1 MYTSRAVRSAGSS
14 PTAAAATSPR
24 PATTARWP
32 PCSGGGY
39 TLTELD
45 GQVTAY
51 NADGSLAYVQDTNGN
66 RITAGYTG
74 GLLTSLTHS
83 SGQSLTLAYNA
94 AGLVSTITDS
104 AGRTTTYNYD
114 PTNQYLTSVVDFDG
128 RTTSYTYDTG
138 SNPTTAHALL
148 SVTHADGSHD
158 YFSYD
163 AQGRL
168 ADAHR
173 DGGAEDTT
181 FSYTEGRVAV
191 ADALG
196 DTTSYFFDN
205 RGLLVQVQNPLQ
217 STVSFAYDN
226 NLNLVQTTDAA
237 GQTYTNKYDAQG
249 NLLSSTD
256 PLGHTVKYTYS
267 ATDDRLA
274 SVTDAKGNTT
284 RYGYDGKGN
293 LTSTTY
299 ADGTIESV
307 AYDPVGDVLSTTN
320 RRGQAIQ
327 LHLRCGRQRADQD
340 LPRWLAGYLHL
351 RRPRKPDQ
359 RHRLHRHHDADL
371 RRQRPP
377 DADHLPQRPLPE
389 VQLRLGRA
397 AHANG
402 RSDRLHGQLH
412 L

>member
-1 MYTSRAVRSAGSS
+1 MASLASATDAQVAAPGLSLSFARTFAPGILDRNQSGRLGWGWTDSWDTHVTVDSDGSVNVYEPGGSIRRFQPDSRGGYFAQAGDHG
-14 PTAAAATSPR
+14 TLAAR
-24 PATTARWP
+24 
-32 PCSGGGY
+32 SGGGY

-138 SNPTTAHALL
+138 SNPATAHALL

-181 FSYTEGRVAV
+181 FSYTEGAVAV
-191 ADALG
+191 ADVLG
-196 DTTSYFFDN
+196 DTTNYFFDN

-217 STVSFAYDN
+217 STVSFAYDA

-249 NLLSSTD
+249 DLLSSTD

-274 SVTDAKGNTT
+274 SVTDAKGNAT

-293 LTSTTY
+293 LTSTSY
-299 ADGTIESV
+299 ADGTSK
-307 AYDPVGDVLSTTN
+307 A
-320 RRGQAIQ
+320 
-327 LHLRCGRQRADQD
+327 
-340 LPRWLAGYLHL
+340 LPTIPWATC
-351 RRPRKPDQ
+351 
-359 RHRLHRHHDADL
+359 
-371 RRQRPP
+371 
-377 DADHLPQRPLPE
+377 
-389 VQLRLGRA
+389 
-397 AHANG
+397 
-402 RSDRLHGQLH
+402 
-412 L
+412 